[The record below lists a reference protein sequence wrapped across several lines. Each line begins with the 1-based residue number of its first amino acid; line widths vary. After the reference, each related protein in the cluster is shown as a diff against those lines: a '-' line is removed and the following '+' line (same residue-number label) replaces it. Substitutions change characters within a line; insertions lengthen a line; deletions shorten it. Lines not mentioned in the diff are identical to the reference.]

1 MSRHDVFLPYKG
13 PPRKCST
20 GKLPIAKRIKESLET
35 IVWRRHA
42 RREAEDENISESML
56 EDALRRE
63 FVLVE
68 HYPRDRRGESALVLV
83 FVENRPVH
91 VVLAPKEDLCYLVT
105 TYLPDPKK
113 WDLTFTRRRK
123 G

>member
-1 MSRHDVFLPYKG
+1 MAIVE
-13 PPRKCST
+13 
-20 GKLPIAKRIKESLET
+20 RIRASLKT
-35 IVWRRHA
+35 IIWRRHA

-68 HYPRDRRGESALVLV
+68 HYPKDIRGESALVLV
-83 FVENRPVH
+83 FVEGGPVH
-91 VVLAPKEDLCYLVT
+91 VVLSPRKDLCYLVT
-105 TYLPDPKK
+105 TYVPDPKK
-113 WDLTFTRRRK
+113 WDPTFTRRRS

>member
-1 MSRHDVFLPYKG
+1 MGVVG
-13 PPRKCST
+13 
-20 GKLPIAKRIKESLET
+20 RIRASLGT
-35 IVWRRHA
+35 VLWRRHA

-68 HYPRDRRGESALVLV
+68 HYPADPRGESALVLV
-83 FVENRPVH
+83 FIEGRPVH
-91 VVLAPKEDLCYLVT
+91 VVLSPRKGLCYLVT
-105 TYLPDPKK
+105 TYLPDPEK
-113 WDLTFTRRRK
+113 WDPTFTRRRE

>member
-1 MSRHDVFLPYKG
+1 M
-13 PPRKCST
+13 T
-20 GKLPIAKRIKESLET
+20 IAERIKKSLGT
-35 IVWRRHA
+35 IIWRRHA

-68 HYPRDRRGESALVLV
+68 HYPRDPRGESALVLV
-83 FVENRPVH
+83 FVGGRHVH
-91 VVLAPKEDLCYLVT
+91 VVLFPKEDLCYLVT

-113 WDLTFTRRRK
+113 WDPTFTRRRM